1 MANDNIYRRHHDPI
15 IIITSTE
22 MKRYERLD
30 ILHDGPD
37 AICIVW
43 SLPFSWVD
51 WTLSAAV
58 KQIVPLFLKSAGK
71 RPINN

>member
-1 MANDNIYRRHHDPI
+1 MLPKSRCSVDAVNNEISKAYGLHFRELMANDNIYRRHHDPI

-37 AICIVW
+37 AICIV
-43 SLPFSWVD
+43 
-51 WTLSAAV
+51 
-58 KQIVPLFLKSAGK
+58 
-71 RPINN
+71 